1 MNEECGGALSRF
13 STGGI
18 TIDQIKQAS
27 ILILTLLLCAIS
39 ATQSDTFFTW
49 TNLVEN
55 MFTNAAGLGI
65 IAIGM
70 TFVMIGGGFDLSVA
84 ATAAVCSI
92 VTQLALERFA
102 GMGPMQA
109 IAIALFL
116 SAIAGTI
123 LGAVNGALIS
133 YVRVNPFVVT
143 LSTML
148 IFRGLALILSDG
160 GQSLLVPLEIE
171 PSYQN
176 LFWGRLQLPG
186 MPSYPIPVPIAIFAG
201 VFVAGVYLL
210 RYTRFGH
217 YVYALGGN
225 ESATYLAGIDTT
237 LIKAATYTICGFCC
251 AVAGSVFLAVT
262 NTAEAASFQGD
273 ELIVIA
279 AVIVG
284 GTPLGGGRGGLFL
297 TLNGLLLLYV
307 IENLLVQFGVREEY
321 MNIVRG
327 TIILSAVAVDVWVAR
342 GKDR

>member
-1 MNEECGGALSRF
+1 MNTVNGGFSGRLSDA
-13 STGGI
+13 GI
-18 TIDQIKQAS
+18 SVDRVKQTS
-27 ILILTLLLCAIS
+27 IPVLTLLLCAVS

-55 MFTNAAGLGI
+55 LFTNAAGIGI

-84 ATAAVCSI
+84 AMAAVCSI

-102 GMGPMQA
+102 GWGSVQA
-109 IAIALFL
+109 IPAALCA
-116 SAIAGTI
+116 SAAAGI
-123 LGAVNGALIS
+123 LLGAINGVLIS

-160 GQSLLVPLEIE
+160 GQSLLIPLEIE
-171 PSYQN
+171 PGYQK
-176 LFWGRLQLPG
+176 LFWGRVHLPG
-186 MPSYPIPVPIAIFAG
+186 LESYAISIPII
-201 VFVAGVYLL
+201 VFVCVLGTGIYLL
-210 RYTRFGH
+210 RFTRFGH

-225 ESATYLAGIDTT
+225 EGATYLAGIDT
-237 LIKAATYTICGFCC
+237 LRIKAATYAICGLCS
-251 AVAGSVFLAVT
+251 AVAGSIFLAIT
-262 NTAEAASFQGD
+262 STAEAASFQGD

-284 GTPLGGGRGGLFL
+284 GTPLGGGRGGLVQ

-327 TIILSAVAVDVWVAR
+327 MIILSAVVIDVWVAR
-342 GKDR
+342 SKNR